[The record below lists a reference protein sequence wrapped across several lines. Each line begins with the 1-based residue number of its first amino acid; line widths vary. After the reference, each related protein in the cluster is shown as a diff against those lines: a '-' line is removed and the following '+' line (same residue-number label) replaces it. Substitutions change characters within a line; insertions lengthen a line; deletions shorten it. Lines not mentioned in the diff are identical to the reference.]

1 MDTVAPSVSPLLTEA
16 TRQGAAGASQVQA
29 AVGQFADYLLTYFLA
44 LAAVGALAMALI
56 ELWKKLRDTRT
67 RFHARSVTAWLQAT
81 LDETLRR
88 QAGSIRKGK
97 LPPLSGRR
105 AYEELIQL
113 TTGVALP
120 AAGRVAT
127 SLNERRGRLE
137 GWRWLDDRPEFALFA
152 LELGKMMGHVQDAA
166 DIALNN
172 PARYP
177 NLYLFMT
184 NGADPDDVADWY
196 VQAETMLSGR
206 TLDRARVKE
215 RAGLFAR
222 LQQVT
227 RRKLDAFQLYTGY
240 RWANRNILA
249 ANIVGI
255 VVLFGVLTWVN
266 RAEGLGMRAEVVVLL
281 SLLGGI
287 LSPLAKDIVT
297 ALEKVRKGG

>member
-1 MDTVAPSVSPLLTEA
+1 MDAIAASATPLLTEA
-16 TRQGAAGASQVQA
+16 AHQGAAGASAVQA

-67 RFHARSVTAWLQAT
+67 RFHARAVTAWLQAT
-81 LDETLRR
+81 ADEALRR
-88 QAGSIRKGK
+88 QAASIRKRK
-97 LPPLSGRR
+97 LPGLSGRR
-105 AYEELIQL
+105 AYEELIHL

-137 GWRWLDDRPEFALFA
+137 GWKWLDDRPEFALFA

-166 DIALNN
+166 DIALNH

-177 NLYLFMT
+177 NLYLFVT
-184 NGADPDDVADWY
+184 DGADPEDVADWY
-196 VQAETMLSGR
+196 AQAEAVVSGR
-206 TLDRARVKE
+206 TVNRARVKE

-227 RRKLDAFQLYTGY
+227 RRKLDAFQLYTGH
-240 RWANRNILA
+240 RWANQNIFA
-249 ANIVGI
+249 ANVVGI
-255 VVLFGVLTWVN
+255 LVLAGVLTWVN
-266 RAEGLGMRAEVVVLL
+266 GAEGLGLRVEVVVLL